1 MAQYFNSLSEP
12 ERSQHDFANKLK
24 KEFEDLRVKMEAD
37 EDSDTS
43 DAASSDSDADSRA
56 GGFSKKSINKGR
68 WSKIEDELL
77 KQLYDRYNG
86 SWSAIAQHFPDRS
99 DAQIQHRWDKVVSP
113 ELVKG
118 PWTKEEDELV
128 IELVNKYGPKK
139 WSLIAKHLKGRI
151 GKQCRERWHNHLNPD
166 IKKSA
171 WTIEEDR
178 IIYHAHKMWGNQ
190 WAKIAKLLPGRTDN
204 SIKNHWNSAMRRK
217 FEAEVLGIPHEWKRR
232 SKRPRKTLD
241 PPLPDIQ
248 EPSSLDSFTGAS
260 VIKTEQ
266 ESMPQWSESTP
277 MENYNSS
284 LQAPKIVPV
293 PENGNPLAVTLL
305 SGIRTVMPSSSAHSS
320 TSDGNN
326 VAVYYSTWQ
335 EETTAEYTKAM
346 LGPEKAHFVLQRA
359 TSTPPILRRRRGVE
373 VHNVDLHEDKENP
386 FSPSRFLN
394 SANFD
399 PLAGQ
404 STPTRDSRPS
414 AASTPVF
421 SRKPLE
427 SFTPKANRNIFE
439 STILKMEEADEDTL
453 EENAIQLHILGENF
467 CNDNED
473 QNEEG
478 IACSEVQN
486 EAECSLLNDDF
497 RDGIESG
504 KDGMPVSI
512 KEEPSEVDTA
522 SEFSLRAFEDKIFKV
537 EKAKDS
543 FCGRESDFS
552 APATYEN
559 DFGEGPSVCKFPIE
573 IEIPG
578 GIYQQVIC
586 GSGSSSEMVNARVKD
601 GESRSKMFDVQSSP
615 SLDRNHL
622 KLTDDR
628 KEQLDFQTAKF
639 FFACGVNPLASN
651 SRFYRDLIQALNPD
665 YTPPDMKKLLNPVL
679 DKLHYDFICQSSPEV
694 STVIICRGYEENG
707 VVVLMKTGS
716 VYEFYEIWKE
726 DFLNDNVSV
735 LLNNSSFPVLLGS
748 TICLPFLEENDKF
761 LVAKSC
767 CYPMLLLIEEAL
779 RLKRETVID
788 PVFSILNEI
797 VKPRT
802 SSYLLEAGGRKVV
815 VPTQGYPLTYLE
827 ALVSFK
833 ENIALLKNILASEN
847 CSSVIEKPE
856 KLTPIYSK
864 NLENEALTLIE
875 TLVPMS
881 SLINKCRDKTV
892 NLAEGIQL
900 WLNLTI
906 SDKCLIHLLEGCRKN
921 LLTITALLANFL
933 DPRFKGKSL
942 AKEDAGRL
950 EDYFIASSDAE
961 TLEDVQAYK
970 ENKGIFRMLNEK
982 NNLNPLTYWSF
993 ARRHHPKLAS
1003 IAINT
1008 LNIPASTYAVSR
1020 LCKRLIPKQTTVNN
1034 EQYKKMAT
1042 CFLNLNLNDLDISSK
1057 TTFF

>member
-439 STILKMEEADEDTL
+439 STILKTPTPFKKHLEELRRAGGLQKQMDCTPTRLVDDITEILQKEEAMDFASESSNSPRKYRNDESGYGTGGRNGLHIEKENDPLGPTLPRKTSVRKALAATWSTPGNIQVPGFTYDPETPSKSLNGDSSVLFSPPSILRDTLADED
-453 EENAIQLHILGENF
+453 
-467 CNDNED
+467 
-473 QNEEG
+473 
-478 IACSEVQN
+478 CSDADSSFNKSLNKSRCKSRV
-486 EAECSLLNDDF
+486 SLLYC
-497 RDGIESG
+497 
-504 KDGMPVSI
+504 
-512 KEEPSEVDTA
+512 
-522 SEFSLRAFEDKIFKV
+522 L
-537 EKAKDS
+537 
-543 FCGRESDFS
+543 
-552 APATYEN
+552 
-559 DFGEGPSVCKFPIE
+559 
-573 IEIPG
+573 
-578 GIYQQVIC
+578 
-586 GSGSSSEMVNARVKD
+586 
-601 GESRSKMFDVQSSP
+601 
-615 SLDRNHL
+615 
-622 KLTDDR
+622 
-628 KEQLDFQTAKF
+628 
-639 FFACGVNPLASN
+639 
-651 SRFYRDLIQALNPD
+651 
-665 YTPPDMKKLLNPVL
+665 VL
-679 DKLHYDFICQSSPEV
+679 
-694 STVIICRGYEENG
+694 RGYF
-707 VVVLMKTGS
+707 VT
-716 VYEFYEIWKE
+716 FYI
-726 DFLNDNVSV
+726 VC
-735 LLNNSSFPVLLGS
+735 PV
-748 TICLPFLEENDKF
+748 
-761 LVAKSC
+761 
-767 CYPMLLLIEEAL
+767 
-779 RLKRETVID
+779 
-788 PVFSILNEI
+788 
-797 VKPRT
+797 
-802 SSYLLEAGGRKVV
+802 
-815 VPTQGYPLTYLE
+815 
-827 ALVSFK
+827 
-833 ENIALLKNILASEN
+833 
-847 CSSVIEKPE
+847 
-856 KLTPIYSK
+856 
-864 NLENEALTLIE
+864 
-875 TLVPMS
+875 
-881 SLINKCRDKTV
+881 
-892 NLAEGIQL
+892 
-900 WLNLTI
+900 
-906 SDKCLIHLLEGCRKN
+906 
-921 LLTITALLANFL
+921 
-933 DPRFKGKSL
+933 
-942 AKEDAGRL
+942 
-950 EDYFIASSDAE
+950 
-961 TLEDVQAYK
+961 
-970 ENKGIFRMLNEK
+970 
-982 NNLNPLTYWSF
+982 
-993 ARRHHPKLAS
+993 
-1003 IAINT
+1003 
-1008 LNIPASTYAVSR
+1008 
-1020 LCKRLIPKQTTVNN
+1020 
-1034 EQYKKMAT
+1034 
-1042 CFLNLNLNDLDISSK
+1042 
-1057 TTFF
+1057 